1 MAGSAR
7 VKFAG
12 VLAVLIVC
20 VGGANARAQSEP
32 PAAEPDPRAEELNER
47 GKTLYSE
54 KHDYPRAAE
63 MFRKAIAVSP
73 DARYYYNLCAAL
85 EQLEQWR
92 EALDACDAVFRHN
105 PRGELAQKTGLK
117 AADIRERRRLAREA
131 QPPPANPPNPDS
143 PPSTQPTPTGPAPI
157 PTQPTPNVG
166 GEETVLAMGAEAP
179 NYLWGLG
186 ADLGFVFNGSVGQRE
201 YAENGLAL
209 RINGAML
216 LSERTRLGIE
226 AYLHLAAFGESE
238 LFMQAL
244 SIVDFGGAVYWH
256 KHLTRGLHFTPLAGL
271 SLSALSVDTRDG
283 LFSYGAFGL
292 RFEAALEWRLPGGR
306 HVLRAAPI
314 ALHVYPGTSLQ
325 IAGEREPSSFF
336 GLDRTGVTWTFTVG
350 YSYRFETPLFRRWQL
365 E

>member
-1 MAGSAR
+1 MARSAR
-7 VKFAG
+7 VLFAV
-12 VLAVLIVC
+12 VLVVLVC
-20 VGGANARAQSEP
+20 GANARAQSEP

-47 GKTLYSE
+47 GKTFYSE

-166 GEETVLAMGAEAP
+166 GE
-179 NYLWGLG
+179 
-186 ADLGFVFNGSVGQRE
+186 
-201 YAENGLAL
+201 
-209 RINGAML
+209 
-216 LSERTRLGIE
+216 
-226 AYLHLAAFGESE
+226 
-238 LFMQAL
+238 
-244 SIVDFGGAVYWH
+244 
-256 KHLTRGLHFTPLAGL
+256 
-271 SLSALSVDTRDG
+271 
-283 LFSYGAFGL
+283 
-292 RFEAALEWRLPGGR
+292 
-306 HVLRAAPI
+306 
-314 ALHVYPGTSLQ
+314 
-325 IAGEREPSSFF
+325 
-336 GLDRTGVTWTFTVG
+336 
-350 YSYRFETPLFRRWQL
+350 
-365 E
+365 